1 MQCLP
6 SLQTTMSD
14 HAFIPGS
21 SDCLTT
27 VFTATSLCARSC
39 CCSNIPVPG
48 ATPTSQQAAVRP
60 SKEAA
65 GRSQLP
71 SPQTAVKAQAE
82 SGTREDA
89 CVLAPKPTQPQRQ
102 VAGDGDMD
110 PPQLQ
115 VAGGTVSAGS
125 SKAQAALAVL
135 QQAAAAKKKKKGEPV
150 DAGWTQVAYSSKKPA
165 DAKKTK

>member
-1 MQCLP
+1 MPYYRCY
-6 SLQTTMSD
+6 SN
-14 HAFIPGS
+14 IPV
-21 SDCLTT
+21 C
-27 VFTATSLCARSC
+27 SC

-48 ATPTSQQAAVRP
+48 ATPTSQQATVRP

-65 GRSQLP
+65 GRPHLP

-89 CVLAPKPTQPQRQ
+89 CVQAPKPTQPQWQ
-102 VAGDGDMD
+102 GAGDGDAD
-110 PPQLQ
+110 PPQVQ
-115 VAGGTVSAGS
+115 AAGGAAAAGS

-150 DAGWTQVAYSSKKPA
+150 DAGWTQVAYISKKPA
-165 DAKKTK
+165 EAKKTK